1 MKVPV
6 ESMFSGIFLCLFGR
20 FYGLEGSP
28 LPIPTGSEIVAGE
41 S

>member
-6 ESMFSGIFLCLFGR
+6 ESVFRGFFLCLFGG
-20 FYGLEGSP
+20 FYGLERSP